1 MATTVEPTKMTDP
14 IPTPIAVAEVDA
26 PLLTPAALKR
36 LGIALGAVLVIAMG
50 AWIAVSSGK
59 RKEAF
64 AAQQLTKAREA
75 AEGGNLAVASSEF
88 QKVIDTYGG
97 TAAASE
103 AVIAMNQLRLS
114 NGQSALAIDELKKFV
129 AGSAEPTFKAAGY
142 GLLGAALENT
152 GKPAEAAE
160 AYGQAASTAPAEYLK
175 AEYLLGRGRAL
186 RLAGKP
192 EDAAT
197 TYRQIIEQMK
207 ESPSVTEA
215 QVRLAELTTGKM

>member
-14 IPTPIAVAEVDA
+14 IPTPIAVAAGEA

-36 LGIALGAVLVIAMG
+36 LGIALGAVAVIAMG
-50 AWIAVSSGK
+50 AWIAISSGK

-64 AAQQLTKAREA
+64 AATQLTKAREA

-103 AVIAMNQLRLS
+103 AAIAMNQLRLS

-129 AGSAEPTFKAAGY
+129 AGTQEPTFKAAGY
-142 GLLGAALENT
+142 GLLAAALENT

-160 AYGQAASTAPAEYLK
+160 AYAQAATTAPADYLK
-175 AEYLLGRGRAL
+175 GEYLLGRGRAL
-186 RLAGKP
+186 RLAGKSD
-192 EDAAT
+192 EAAAV
-197 TYRQIIEQMK
+197 YREIVEK
-207 ESPSVTEA
+207 LKGAPSETEA
-215 QVRLAELTTGKM
+215 QVRLAELTKGKM